1 VSKDRACCFY
11 CFLFRERG
19 MMDMKHLLKK
29 VGTII
34 IERNGYIIML
44 VSLVA
49 HIIWQLRNVTISCKQ
64 NSTLMLFSMV

>member
-1 VSKDRACCFY
+1 
-11 CFLFRERG
+11 
-19 MMDMKHLLKK
+19 MKHLLKK